1 MKALD
6 PLLAEHPFLKDISP
20 AHIRTIAGCARNER
34 FEAGQML
41 FREGE
46 EANQFFIVRHGNVA
60 IEMGAPP
67 RGVTTVHTV
76 RDGEIVGWSW
86 LVPPYRWRCSAK
98 ARELT
103 RVIAL
108 DGRCLRQKCEA
119 DHDLG
124 YELLRS
130 FADILARRLDATR
143 LQLLD
148 VYAPEPAVRRL

>member
-1 MKALD
+1 
-6 PLLAEHPFLKDISP
+6 
-20 AHIRTIAGCARNER
+20 
-34 FEAGQML
+34 
-41 FREGE
+41 
-46 EANQFFIVRHGNVA
+46 
-60 IEMGAPP
+60 
-67 RGVTTVHTV
+67 VTTVHSV
-76 RDGEIVGWSW
+76 HDGEILGWSW

-108 DGRCLRQKCEA
+108 DGRCLRQKCEE

-124 YELLRS
+124 YELLKS